1 MNFTQE
7 HIKEILQDIA
17 NKKDEFHVEIIQK
30 FHNLKW
36 IEWMILHVNRKI
48 TLKKIGFVSL
58 CAVQESDLTVEG
70 RLPN

>member
-30 FHNLKW
+30 FNNLK
-36 IEWMILHVNRKI
+36 
-48 TLKKIGFVSL
+48 
-58 CAVQESDLTVEG
+58 
-70 RLPN
+70 